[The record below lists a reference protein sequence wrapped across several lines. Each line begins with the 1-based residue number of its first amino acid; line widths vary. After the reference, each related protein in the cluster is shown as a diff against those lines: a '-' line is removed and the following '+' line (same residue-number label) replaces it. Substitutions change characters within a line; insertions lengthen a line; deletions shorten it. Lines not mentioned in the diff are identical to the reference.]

1 MTEVSE
7 SQNSTSPPKRSFFGL
22 TRTELADVF
31 HTGFRAT
38 QLFEAV
44 YKQGLDD
51 FERITNF
58 PKPLRTELG
67 GWLDISRPS
76 IHRTFVAGD
85 GTRRHLVQLQDGE
98 MAETVYIPDGD
109 RNTICVS
116 SQVGC
121 ALACGFCLTGQMGF
135 TRHLTAAEIVSQV
148 MLVRERDIENP
159 DLRDHF
165 NVVLMGM
172 GEPLHN
178 YDNVMRALAILHDPS
193 GLNMSMSRITLSTAG
208 LVPELDRLA
217 GEPLIPN
224 IAVSLTGAT
233 DETRNRW
240 MPINRTYPIRELVA
254 SLKRLPIKPRKRM
267 MIEYVLLKDETDSLE
282 DALALARIAI
292 ALDTKVNLIPLNESP
307 DLEFK
312 RPAPEAILQF
322 QAVLRE
328 HGISTFIRKS
338 RGGDISAACGQL
350 KKKWADRP
358 PEIDLDVLKIGQ

>member
-7 SQNSTSPPKRSFFGL
+7 SQPSADPPKRSFFGL
-22 TRTELADVF
+22 TRTDLAGAF
-31 HTGFRAT
+31 QTGFRAT

-44 YKQGLDD
+44 YKQGIDD

-58 PKPLRTELG
+58 PKSLRTELG
-67 GWLDISRPS
+67 GWLDISRPP
-76 IHRTFVAGD
+76 IHCTFDAED
-85 GTRRHLVQLQDGE
+85 GTRRHLMGLGDGE
-98 MAETVYIPDGD
+98 MAETVYIPDGT

-148 MLVRERDIENP
+148 MLVRERDIGNP
-159 DLRDHF
+159 DLKDHF
-165 NVVLMGM
+165 NIVLMGM

-178 YDNVMRALAILHDPS
+178 YDNVMQALSILHDPS
-193 GLNMSMSRITLSTAG
+193 GLNMSMSRITLSTVG
-208 LVPELDRLA
+208 LAPELDRLA

-224 IAVSLTGAT
+224 VAISLTGAT

-254 SLKRLPIKPRKRM
+254 SLKRLPVKPRKRI
-267 MIEYVLLKDETDSLE
+267 MIEYVLIEDETDSIE

-292 ALDTKVNLIPLNESP
+292 ELDTKVNLIPLNESP
-307 DLEFK
+307 DLEIK
-312 RPAPEAILQF
+312 RPGEEGVLGF

-328 HGISTFIRKS
+328 HGIPTFVRKS

-358 PEIDLDVLKIGQ
+358 PEIDLDALKIGK